1 MAIKYQYS
9 RKPKIINFAQIYRRL
24 MAKKVEKNPAEIIAE
39 TFKSFRGQEVTILDL
54 QKTGQ
59 NVCDYFVICHG
70 TSKVQTQ
77 SIAENSMKELRK
89 DLKMKPFSIEGLK
102 NGEWILLDY
111 GDVVAHI
118 FLNEFREFFNI
129 EDLWAD
135 AEMTRLN

>member
-1 MAIKYQYS
+1 MT
-9 RKPKIINFAQIYRRL
+9 
-24 MAKKVEKNPAEIIAE
+24 KKEPKNPASVIAE
-39 TFKSFRGQEVTILDL
+39 AFKSFRGLDVTILDL
-54 QKTGQ
+54 KKTGQ

-89 DLKMKPFSIEGLK
+89 ELKMKPFSIEGLK
-102 NGEWILLDY
+102 NGEWILLDF

-118 FLNEFREFFNI
+118 FLGEFREFFNI

-135 AEMTRLN
+135 AKITRLN